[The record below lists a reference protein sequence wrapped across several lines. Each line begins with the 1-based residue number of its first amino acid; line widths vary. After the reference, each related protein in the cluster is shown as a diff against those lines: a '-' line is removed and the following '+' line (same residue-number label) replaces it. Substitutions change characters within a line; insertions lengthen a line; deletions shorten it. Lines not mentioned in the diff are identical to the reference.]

1 MLRKILLITTISSAL
16 LAQSASEFQTQ
27 QMQSFSEEKKEFG
40 LYKESQEKEFASYQE
55 SQMKAFNEYKR
66 EVGTLWEEPKMST
79 KKSWVAYTPDKKSR
93 TDVDFSKELITVET
107 IASSPQEAKQRLKI
121 ALAKVVTVDTKTVQE
136 TDPLEKE
143 LAKIQKPAGVVDA
156 KVKAEPIL
164 ANVVFE
170 TPPTKQSVV
179 TYVNKNIS
187 DTTIK
192 EKKSNKVKHAK
203 VYSVSVKMPQ
213 DAMLKRSKTYYSEI
227 KKHAQKQKLPMPL
240 VFAIMHSESNFNPR
254 ARSHIP
260 AYGLMQIVPKS
271 AGIDSYNY
279 LYKKKKLVTGTYL
292 YNSTNNIT
300 MGTAYLHILYYR
312 YLKKIK
318 NPDSRLYCT
327 IAAYN
332 TGSGN
337 IAWAF
342 NKDKNLK
349 YRSKLSMNNAA
360 DDINA
365 LTPEQVYKRLIR
377 DLKYDE
383 PREYLKK
390 VSKRMSAYHK
400 VYGS

>member
-1 MLRKILLITTISSAL
+1 MLKNILLITTISSAL
-16 LAQSASEFQTQ
+16 LAQSASDFKNQ
-27 QMQSFSEEKKEFG
+27 QMQSFNEQKKEFG
-40 LYKESQEKEFASYQE
+40 VYKQSQEEEFASYQE
-55 SQMKAFNEYKR
+55 SQMKAFDEYKK
-66 EVGTLWEEPKMST
+66 EVGALWEDPKMST
-79 KKSWVAYTPDKKSR
+79 QRTWVAYTPDKKTR
-93 TDVDFSKELITVET
+93 TDVDFSQEVITVET
-107 IASSPQEAKQRLKI
+107 IASSPQKAEEQLKI
-121 ALAKVVTVDTKTVQE
+121 ALAKVITVDTKTVQE

-143 LAKIQKPAGVVDA
+143 LAKIQKPAGVVDS

-164 ANVVFE
+164 SNVIFN
-170 TPPTKQSVV
+170 TPPSKQNVV
-179 TYVNKNIS
+179 TYVNNNV
-187 DTTIK
+187 TEATIK
-192 EKKSNKVKHAK
+192 NVDSNKIKHAK
-203 VYSVSVKMPQ
+203 VYSVSVQMPQ
-213 DAMLKRSKTYYSEI
+213 DAMLKRSKTYHDEI
-227 KKHAQKQKLPMPL
+227 KKNAKKQELPMPL

-260 AYGLMQIVPKS
+260 AFGLMQIVPKS

-279 LYKKKKLVTGTYL
+279 LYKEKKLVTGSYL
-292 YNSTNNIT
+292 YDSTNNIT
-300 MGTAYLHILYYR
+300 MGTAYLHILYYS

-342 NKDKNLK
+342 NKNKPLNNK
-349 YRSKLSMNNAA
+349 SKLSMNIAA

-365 LTPEQVYKRLIR
+365 LTPDEVYNKLIK

>member
-1 MLRKILLITTISSAL
+1 MLKNILLITSISSVL
-16 LAQSASEFQTQ
+16 LAQTASEFNNQ
-27 QMQSFSEEKKEFG
+27 QMQSFSEQKKEFG
-40 LYKESQEKEFASYQE
+40 AYKKTQEEEFASYQE
-55 SQMKAFNEYKR
+55 SKMKAFNEYKK
-66 EVGTLWEEPKMST
+66 EIGAIWEEPKMST
-79 KKSWVAYTPDKKSR
+79 KKTWVAYTPDKKTR
-93 TDVDFSKELITVET
+93 TDVDFSKEIITVET
-107 IASSPQEAKQRLKI
+107 IATSPEDAKNKLKL

-136 TDPLEKE
+136 TDPLQKE
-143 LAKIQKPAGVVDA
+143 LAKIQKPAGVADS

-164 ANVVFE
+164 SNVVFN

-179 TYVNKNIS
+179 TYVNKNVS

-192 EKKSNKVKHAK
+192 EAQSNKVKHAK
-203 VYSVSVKMPQ
+203 VYSVSVRMPK
-213 DAMLKRSKTYYSEI
+213 DAMLKRSKTYYDKV
-227 KKHAQKQKLPMPL
+227 KKHAKKQKLPMPL

-279 LYKKKKLVTGTYL
+279 LYKEKKLVSGSYL
-292 YNSTNNIT
+292 YDSTNNIT
-300 MGTAYLHILYYR
+300 MGTAYLHILYYS

-342 NKDKNLK
+342 NKNKNLT
-349 YRSKLSMNNAA
+349 YRKKLSMSNAA

-365 LTPEQVYKRLIR
+365 LTPEQVYDKLLR

-383 PREYLKK
+383 PKHYLKK